1 MQCSHIKSNG
11 QRCKNK
17 SKNPL
22 CHIHN
27 KVKEQKEQKEQ
38 KELDEPKCE
47 QKKDEMITTFE
58 VELNSS
64 YKLLEKLNIN
74 KTHVDRIELKIYTK
88 TKIQKLYNEVSLDTV
103 ETEINTLKR
112 NIEDLNKQLEKT
124 KKEYMELKKNN
135 GFNKVKHCHHM
146 DIEGNRCRGRHTDLF
161 CVYHIKEVFEV
172 YTEFLKFR
180 KLVDEKKEGCP
191 IPKCDNYKNKVYC
204 KHHEEKFKFEKP
216 DDCPIC
222 FEDMTKCKFPLKC
235 GHWAHTECVTRWDDK
250 CPICRK
256 KYVLWDEHNT
266 RSKRNNEREL
276 AKYGRLLEQITTE
289 EAFATLIS
297 C

>member
-22 CHIHN
+22 CHIHKSN
-27 KVKEQKEQKEQ
+27 EKKDNDKIEQKEEN
-38 KELDEPKCE
+38 
-47 QKKDEMITTFE
+47 ITTFD
-58 VELNSS
+58 VQLNSS
-64 YKLLEKLNIN
+64 YKLLEKLNID
-74 KTHVDRIELKIYTK
+74 KTLVDKIEIKIYTK
-88 TKIQKLYNEVSLDTV
+88 NKIQKLYNEVSLDSV
-103 ETEINTLKR
+103 ESEVNTLKR

-124 KKEYMELKKNN
+124 KKEYQELKKNN

-146 DIEGNRCRGRHTDLF
+146 DTEGNRCRGRHTDFF

-204 KHHEEKFKFEKP
+204 KQHEEKFKFEKP

-222 FEDMTKCKFPLKC
+222 CEDMTRCKFPLKC
-235 GHWAHTECVTRWDDK
+235 GHWAHTECVTRWQDK

-289 EAFATLIS
+289 EAFATMIS